1 MRVLLVNKFLYP
13 KGGSETY
20 VFKLGEMLAEKGVAV
35 SEIELRYLIES
46 SVNAF
51 NEGFKKE

>member
-1 MRVLLVNKFLYP
+1 
-13 KGGSETY
+13 
-20 VFKLGEMLAEKGVAV
+20 MLAEKGITVT
-35 SEIELRYLIES
+35 EIELRYLIES